1 MDSLLLYS
9 LHKLL
14 FNNAFQ
20 GFDQDFQ
27 KMRFNCF
34 IRLIIEMD
42 LIHGFE
48 KLQVE
53 KGVND
58 FVNPREMNL
67 LKFINLLLVLW

>member
-1 MDSLLLYS
+1 
-9 LHKLL
+9 
-14 FNNAFQ
+14 
-20 GFDQDFQ
+20 
-27 KMRFNCF
+27 MRFNCF

-53 KGVND
+53 KGVKD

-67 LKFINLLLVLW
+67 LKFINLLLVL